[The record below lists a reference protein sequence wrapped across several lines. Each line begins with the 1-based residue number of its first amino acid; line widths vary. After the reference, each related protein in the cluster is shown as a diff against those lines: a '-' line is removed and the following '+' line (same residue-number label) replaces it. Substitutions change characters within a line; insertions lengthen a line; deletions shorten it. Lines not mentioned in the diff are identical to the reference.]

1 MRVPLSWLKDFVDID
16 LPAEALAERLT
27 LAGLEVAA
35 IAYIGVPQASVPGLR
50 YPKSDHLVW
59 DRERILLGAI
69 REVKPHPNADRL
81 VLAMVEIGGGVIEQC
96 VTGAPNLFDYQGQAL
111 DMPLWTAFA
120 AEGAEVW
127 DGHSDEPQRMILKEK
142 PLRGIPNRSMVC
154 SEKELGI
161 SDDHDGVIL
170 FHEPIL
176 RRDGTPFAPGT
187 PLQDVLGDVVFEI
200 EFTPNLARAISIYGV
215 AREIAFLL
223 DLPLRPPSFD
233 AVMDG
238 APLGDAVR
246 VEIRDSALNP
256 RFTAALLRDTKV
268 KPSPEWMQRRLRL
281 VGSRP
286 INNIVDV
293 TNYITFEIGQ
303 PLHAFDYDKLAA
315 RAGGGAPTIITRTPE
330 PGETLETLDHVKRA
344 LEPHNILVA
353 DTAGALSLGGIIG
366 GAETEIDDGTRN
378 VLLEAASWNYINI
391 RRTMTTQAVRTDA
404 GYRFS
409 RGVHPSQAILGLK
422 RGIELMRQ
430 TGGGQIAAGV
440 IDVYPNPQPPI
451 KVDLPARE
459 IERLLGVRM
468 SAAEAAGLLRRAAF
482 AVEIDGETLHVTVPD
497 YRMDIGEDTIGR
509 ADLVEEI
516 ARAYGYD
523 RIAQT
528 LIADEMPAQRGNPAL
543 EQEEMARDVLAAL
556 GLREQISYRM
566 TTPAREAQLVPPGL
580 ASSLPLNPYVTLAN
594 PISSDKTVMRKTLLI
609 SLLENARHNARF
621 TNRQQVFEIG
631 AVYLT
636 RPDDPL
642 PDEPRRLGLLMTG
655 RRYPVSWLGVDSAAN
670 VDYFDLK
677 GVIEGL
683 LRGLHIRAR
692 IVYERSPHTSLHP
705 GRSARLMLDGKP
717 VGDFGELHPLVASA
731 FELTG
736 APVYVAEIDLDA
748 LLGFSPALY
757 PITPLA
763 VTPPIL
769 QDIALVVTE
778 ETPAAAVEAVLV
790 KAGGDLLKRC
800 TLFDVYRGDPIPAGH
815 KSLAYNLVYQTDA
828 RTLTDNEVASVHQRL
843 VKAAERELGAKLRG

>member
-1 MRVPLSWLKDFVDID
+1 MRVPLSWLKDYVDID

-35 IAYIGVPQASVPGLR
+35 IEYIGVPQASVPGLR

-96 VTGAPNLFDYQGQAL
+96 VTGAPNLFEYKGQVL
-111 DMPLWTAFA
+111 DKPLWTAFA

-127 DGHSDEPQRMILKEK
+127 DGHSDEPKRMILKEK

-161 SDDHDGVIL
+161 SDDHEGIIL
-170 FHEPIL
+170 FYEPIT
-176 RRDGTPFAPGT
+176 RPDGTPYAPGT

-233 AVMDG
+233 AVMEG
-238 APLGDAVR
+238 APIGDAVQ
-246 VEIRDSALNP
+246 VEIRDAALNP
-256 RFTAALLRDTKV
+256 RFTAALLRNTTI
-268 KPSPEWMQRRLRL
+268 KPSPEWMQRRLRM

-315 RAGGGAPTIITRTPE
+315 RSGGGAPTIITRTPE
-330 PGETLETLDHVKRA
+330 PGETLETLDHVKRT

-366 GAETEIDDGTRN
+366 GAETEIDDSTRN

-430 TGGGQIAAGV
+430 TGGGQIAADV
-440 IDVYPNPQPPI
+440 IDVYPNPLPPV
-451 KVDLPARE
+451 KVELPVRE
-459 IERLLGVRM
+459 IERLLGVTM
-468 SAAEAAGLLRRAAF
+468 TAEHAACLLRRASF
-482 AVEIDGETLHVTVPD
+482 TVEVDGDTLHVTVPD
-497 YRMDIGEDTIGR
+497 YRMDIGEETIGR

-523 RIAQT
+523 NIPQT
-528 LIADEMPAQRGNPAL
+528 LIADEMPAQHGNPAL
-543 EQEEMARDVLAAL
+543 EQEETARDVLAAL

-566 TTPAREAQLVPPGL
+566 TTPEREAQLVPPG
-580 ASSLPLNPYVTLAN
+580 AKSCLPPNPYVALAN
-594 PISSDKTVMRKTLLI
+594 PITSDKTVMRKTMLI

-621 TNRQQVFEIG
+621 TDRQQVFEIG

-636 RPDDPL
+636 RPGDPL

-655 RRYPVSWLGVDSAAN
+655 RRYPTGWLGADSDAN

-683 LRGLHIRAR
+683 LRGLHIR
-692 IVYERSPHTSLHP
+692 
-705 GRSARLMLDGKP
+705 
-717 VGDFGELHPLVASA
+717 
-731 FELTG
+731 
-736 APVYVAEIDLDA
+736 
-748 LLGFSPALY
+748 
-757 PITPLA
+757 
-763 VTPPIL
+763 
-769 QDIALVVTE
+769 
-778 ETPAAAVEAVLV
+778 
-790 KAGGDLLKRC
+790 
-800 TLFDVYRGDPIPAGH
+800 
-815 KSLAYNLVYQTDA
+815 
-828 RTLTDNEVASVHQRL
+828 
-843 VKAAERELGAKLRG
+843 